1 MFLALHFLSYIDKC
15 RSKIARLESDL
26 LYREVTL
33 DIFFIRHPVLILD
46 IASSLSQDIFD
57 IPQDFLDH
65 FWIEAPEREC
75 RDHDIDTAV
84 FTISFEMLYIP
95 VDDFKMGMDDTTE
108 DLDPIDVIF
117 DRCE

>member
-26 LYREVTL
+26 LYCEVTF

-57 IPQDFLDH
+57 IPQDFLDYY
-65 FWIEAPEREC
+65 WIEAPEREC
-75 RDHDIDTAV
+75 RDHDIDTAML
-84 FTISFEMLYIP
+84 TIIFEILYITM
-95 VDDFKMGMDDTTE
+95 DDFDMGMDDMTE

-117 DRCE
+117 DRCK